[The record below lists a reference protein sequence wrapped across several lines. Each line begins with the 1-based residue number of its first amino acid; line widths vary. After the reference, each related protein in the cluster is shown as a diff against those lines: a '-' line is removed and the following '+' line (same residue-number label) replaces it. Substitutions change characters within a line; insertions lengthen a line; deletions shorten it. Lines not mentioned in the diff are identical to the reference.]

1 MTSHVAIR
9 GPIDRADL
17 PGLFARVCALL
28 ESAGPGDVL
37 CDVENV
43 TADAVVVDALA
54 RLQLAA
60 RRRGC
65 RILLRGASRELREL
79 VAIMGLAEVLT
90 VSAEAGE
97 AARTAGSGCRSPGRT
112 PAAMARSEN
121 SA

>member
-1 MTSHVAIR
+1 MWPSGARSTV
-9 GPIDRADL
+9 
-17 PGLFARVCALL
+17 RVCALL

-43 TADAVVVDALA
+43 TADAAVVDALA

-65 RILLRGASRELREL
+65 RISLRGASRELREL
-79 VAIMGLAEVLT
+79 VTFMGLAEVLT

-97 AARTAGSGCRSPGRT
+97 AARTAGTGCRSPGRT
-112 PAAMARSEN
+112 
-121 SA
+121 